1 MLNLIVV
8 LVLVLVFLRYLPT
21 IFHKW
26 LHHLYFH
33 RQCRRVLVSLHPL
46 QNLLFVDFLMMA
58 IMIDVRLYLIVWI
71 CISLV
76 ISDGEHLFMCLFIY
90 MSYLDEGLFK
100 SSAYFLV
107 RLCGLFCFVLFLYWI
122 IQAVCILWKLCPCW

>member
-1 MLNLIVV
+1 
-8 LVLVLVFLRYLPT
+8 
-21 IFHKW
+21 
-26 LHHLYFH
+26 
-33 RQCRRVLVSLHPL
+33 
-46 QNLLFVDFLMMA
+46 MMA
-58 IMIDVRLYLIVWI
+58 IMIDVMLYLIVWI

-107 RLCGLFCFVLFLYWI
+107 RLCVFFCFVLFCFCIELYKQFAYLPHGKPHYSAI
-122 IQAVCILWKLCPCW
+122 GRKKYTICNNIPRRRYYHSK